1 MENIES
7 SSNAASWRPF
17 TLSAGATLALAAC
30 GGGGGSDAELPAAMQ
45 SLQTAVDHPTLI
57 GRPSLRALAA
67 AQALD
72 ATTLMDW
79 AETAYPQ
86 YFPGHQANLESA
98 PYVYRYYPQ
107 TQNYLGVAGG
117 DVYVLGPLSGNVL
130 MRVASLAEFSCRVYS
145 DCTVAPADAGEAAR
159 FLAQATLGYDKA
171 QVAAVQAS
179 TYATWIDA
187 QFAAPASQ
195 SHFDWLF
202 AKGYADETYRTS
214 PRGLDNTIWR
224 KLIASNDP
232 LRQRMVL
239 ALSEICV
246 VSVLGIETAWRQ
258 FAVANYLDILE
269 ANAFGNYRTL
279 LGQISL
285 STAMGYYLTYRRNA
299 KASARGS
306 QPDENYA
313 RELMQLFT
321 IGLLQ
326 LEPDGTPTAVETYGA
341 SDVSQLARVFTGWD
355 LDTAGLATPVPPD
368 VHRRPMTQVA
378 TRYETGSKTFLG
390 TTIPEGTAAQAGL
403 DMALDTL
410 FAHPNMP
417 PFVSRQLIQRLVTS
431 NPSAGYVG
439 RVAAVFADNGSGVRG
454 DLKAVVRAI
463 LLDIEARDMSN
474 VSNPAFGKV
483 REPVVRFLNW
493 ARAFGAVSAGD
504 GWGIGDTSNPATRLG
519 QSPMRSGS
527 VFNFFRPG
535 YVPPNTAIAGAGLAA
550 PELQITTESST
561 AGYVNF
567 MQRVIAGTPIG
578 DTRADYTPTLVPL
591 ATDSAALLAEV
602 NLVLAANQVSSATLA
617 TLKTALDSI
626 NVSTAA
632 GKLNRVHAAITLV
645 MAAPEYIVQ
654 K

>member
-1 MENIES
+1 MENNES
-7 SSNAASWRPF
+7 VSDAASWRPF
-17 TLSAGATLALAAC
+17 ALSAGAALALAAC
-30 GGGGGSDAELPAAMQ
+30 GGGSDAQLPAAMQ
-45 SLQTAVDHPTLI
+45 SPQSAVDHPTLI
-57 GRPSLRALAA
+57 GRPPLQALAA

-72 ATTLMDW
+72 AATLMDW

-107 TQNYLGVAGG
+107 TQNYVGVAGG
-117 DVYVLGPLSGNVL
+117 DVYVLGPVSGNVL
-130 MRVASLAEFSCRVYS
+130 MRVASLADFGCRVYS
-145 DCTVAPADAGEAAR
+145 DCTVAPADATEAAR

-187 QFAAPASQ
+187 QIAAPTSQ
-195 SHFDWLF
+195 SHFDWLL
-202 AKGYADETYRTS
+202 AKGYADETYRS
-214 PRGLDNTIWR
+214 SSQGLDNTIWR
-224 KLIASNDP
+224 KLIAGNDP

-285 STAMGYYLTYRRNA
+285 STAMGHYLTYRRNA
-299 KASARGS
+299 KANARGS

-326 LEPDGTPTAVETYGA
+326 LEADGTPTATETYGA

-390 TTIPEGTAAQAGL
+390 TTIPDGTAAQAGL

-417 PFVSRQLIQRLVTS
+417 PFVCRQLIQRLVTS

-439 RVAAVFADNGSGVRG
+439 RVAAVFADNGGGVRG
-454 DLKAVVRAI
+454 DLRAVVRAI

-474 VSNPAFGKV
+474 VSNSASGKV

-535 YVPPNTAIAGAGLAA
+535 YVPPNTTIAAAGLAA

-578 DTRADYTPTLVPL
+578 DTRADYTSTLVPL
-591 ATDSAALLAEV
+591 AADSAALLAEI
-602 NLVLAANQVSSATLA
+602 NLVIAANQVSAATLA
-617 TLKTALDSI
+617 TLKAALDSI